1 MSSHSVTPRRERPR
15 ASGGECALP
24 LAEPLHSLRVLNQ
37 ILLVFAG
44 LYGLLYLLGF
54 LCTPL
59 AYYTKSE
66 QVTFTVA
73 FLFNLLNVAAMVS
86 FLVGTSRRQLS
97 LIRAYLTLNGIALAI
112 EGIGL
117 LFVYLFG
124 GSLTVNEPVN
134 LTQLRLIAPHLPLFP
149 FSDFIWRVRIL
160 NLLSTAFVLLFE
172 VVFISGNA
180 LVYSLVVI
188 HIPSELPGKS
198 VPARIAI
205 ASDIMLAR
213 DELEASGE

>member
-1 MSSHSVTPRRERPR
+1 MSSHSVTPTVRRERPR

-124 GSLTVNEPVN
+124 GSLT
-134 LTQLRLIAPHLPLFP
+134 QLRLIAPHLPLFP